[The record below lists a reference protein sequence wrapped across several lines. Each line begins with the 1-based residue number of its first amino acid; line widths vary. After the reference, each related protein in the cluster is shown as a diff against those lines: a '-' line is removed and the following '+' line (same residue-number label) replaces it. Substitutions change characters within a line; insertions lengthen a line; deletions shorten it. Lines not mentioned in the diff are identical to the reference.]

1 MAIDTR
7 PTTLTNTHQ
16 YNLRNQGW
24 PEEFVCA
31 PNRSGN
37 NAAPITT
44 DPITYTKSIL
54 GVYPSNADVIYL
66 SRLQGAGEARN
77 LNTYSPWDLD
87 KIIQGNTPAARGHF
101 IINAFD
107 RNRQDVS
114 GISGIYDEDRDVD
127 TSRPISVAFAFGRV
141 WYLMRDGHLYYSQ
154 TILQIDQAS
163 KCFQEADPTAEDVNE
178 LVATDGGEM
187 DVTGIGR
194 AYSLVSAGDELL
206 IMADNGIWS
215 ISGGTDTGFT
225 ATNQII
231 RKITTQ
237 GVLGPESSCEV
248 EGAVFYWGEGGIY
261 LLTPS
266 EATGFLQATNI
277 SETTIQTL
285 YIAIPENGKKYCR
298 VKYDP
303 RTKKIFWMYND
314 TEDYDGVNFRYA
326 YNKFLVFDTTIQAF
340 YTYSIAYDLDNL
352 PFVAGLI
359 EKESIAFELE
369 QENVTNSGT
378 TVTNGGI
385 TVTTTVSTA
394 VSSEVR
400 LKVFTLVKNPDTVI
414 TFAGAGSITS
424 SSGSDTPPSVTIE
437 EGIDL
442 DENAKVLA
450 AYFYQQNGTT
460 DRFVLLIDRTPPSM
474 ATPNLGNAVE
484 DFFGFVEVDT
494 SGGVL
499 TLNSD
504 DAVSITDVTS
514 NPTFGNMRRYT
525 WNVAKALG
533 KSWLSSPGTYTID
546 WDSSAVVGTPPTTG
560 SFTVTVEDDGVI
572 GTNYGFAYEDADFS
586 SAFGSISPDPSYIH
600 GDINSA

>member
-44 DPITYTKSIL
+44 DPIEYTKSIL

-215 ISGGTDTGFT
+215 VSGGTDTGFT

-261 LLTPS
+261 LLTPN
-266 EATGFLQATNI
+266 EATGLLEPLNV
-277 SETTIQTL
+277 SETTIQTF
-285 YIAIPENGKKYCR
+285 YIAIPETGKKHCR
-298 VKYDP
+298 SKYDP

-385 TVTTTVSTA
+385 TVTATVSTA

-414 TFAGAGSITS
+414 SFASGSGDDNNTINVDGYAPSVAIDSSLNLEVTAANVGSITINS
-424 SSGSDTPPSVTIE
+424 QSFGTPNTGWYQAGGSVSPASPSLGGALMHGIFVFYNASTQTYDWRVVLQTILPQDHFSQFTFEYNLDGVGPPT
-437 EGIDL
+437 D
-442 DENAKVLA
+442 DYTVLTSA
-450 AYFYQQNGTT
+450 ADNFYQLPGAT
-460 DRFVLLIDRTPPSM
+460 D
-474 ATPNLGNAVE
+474 
-484 DFFGFVEVDT
+484 
-494 SGGVL
+494 
-499 TLNSD
+499 
-504 DAVSITDVTS
+504 
-514 NPTFGNMRRYT
+514 YT
-525 WNVAKALG
+525 VWEWKL
-533 KSWLSSPGTYTID
+533 SW
-546 WDSSAVVGTPPTTG
+546 
-560 SFTVTVEDDGVI
+560 DDGP
-572 GTNYGFAYEDADFS
+572 
-586 SAFGSISPDPSYIH
+586 PDYNPWYRTWATGQTFNVEFI
-600 GDINSA
+600 